1 MRRGLVSS
9 RTEGAEAIAAGR
21 VLVGGAPAAKAAR
34 LVAAGEPI
42 QLSPGGR
49 EFVSRAGRKLSAA
62 LEIFGLDVTACRCLD
77 AGAST
82 GGFTDC
88 LLQHGARQ
96 VFAVDVGH
104 GQLDWGLRND
114 ARVSVLERL
123 DVRALEP
130 SVVPPCDVVTADLSF
145 ISLRSVLGDLANI
158 GTSDAEFIFLVK
170 PQFEAGR
177 AKVGKGGIVR
187 DPAVH
192 AEVLYAVCAAS
203 RGSRAGPRGCL

>member
-1 MRRGLVSS
+1 MPLSRRRGVH
-9 RTEGAEAIAAGR
+9 R
-21 VLVGGAPAAKAAR
+21 
-34 LVAAGEPI
+34 
-42 QLSPGGR
+42 
-49 EFVSRAGRKLSAA
+49 
-62 LEIFGLDVTACRCLD
+62 
-77 AGAST
+77 
-82 GGFTDC
+82 GFTDC
-88 LLQHGARQ
+88 LLQRGARQ

-158 GTSDAEFIFLVK
+158 GTSDAEFVLLVK

-192 AEVLYAVCAAS
+192 AEVLDAVCAACAE
-203 RGSRAGPRGCL
+203 AGLVPVAVCRSPLAGADGNVEFLLHCRRTGEPVSASMLREVADIPREGMNHGG